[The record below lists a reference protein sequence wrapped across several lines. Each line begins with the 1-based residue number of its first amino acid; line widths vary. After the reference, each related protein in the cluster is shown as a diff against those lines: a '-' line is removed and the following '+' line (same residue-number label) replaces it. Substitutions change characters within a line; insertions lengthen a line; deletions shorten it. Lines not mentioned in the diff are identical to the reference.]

1 MEFLNNVGSEL
12 NSAIQKF
19 TQKIMKKRQEQ
30 KQSVC
35 APYIVREQREIN
47 TCKKKRTCKRLA
59 EAQLIKSV
67 HPKSCLTVTA
77 LHDIVHAYNK
87 SRPDK
92 KIETGKRRKP
102 AEIWE
107 DLSSRMREEF
117 GGDVPEHKWLNS
129 DVIRSGMAAKKKTDL
144 AKTHFRPE
152 ARPEL
157 KKIPTYWLET
167 DDIER
172 TIAQY
177 LYKYPDFKFYGALPL
192 NFDDK
197 DDNGKCINSDIC
209 DFKLKDLIKQKYKYI
224 GVVFNWGTQ
233 SRDGRQGGGAA
244 HWVSL
249 FVNIPKGT
257 IGYMDSYGM
266 PPMKYIYDFMVR
278 IRIEG
283 KALGIPL
290 KIRINRKR
298 HQFSETECGTYA
310 VDSIIQQLEG
320 KSFNEVSSKVVKDV
334 KTNLKRN
341 NMFSF

>member
-1 MEFLNNVGSEL
+1 MEFLNNAASEL
-12 NSAIQKF
+12 NNAIQKF
-19 TQKIMKKRQEQ
+19 TQKMLARRPEQ

-35 APYIVREQREIN
+35 APYIVREQREID

-59 EAQLIKSV
+59 QARLIKSV
-67 HPKSCLTVTA
+67 HPKSCLTVNA
-77 LHDIVHAYNK
+77 LHDIVHAYNN

-92 KIETGKRRKP
+92 KIEMGKRRKP

-107 DLSSRMREEF
+107 DLSSRMRDEL
-117 GGDVPEHKWLNS
+117 GDVPEHKWLNS
-129 DVIRSGMAAKKKTDL
+129 AVIQEGMDSKKKADL

-152 ARPEL
+152 AREEL
-157 KKIPTYWLET
+157 KKIPTYWLES
-167 DDIER
+167 DDIDR
-172 TIAQY
+172 ALAQY
-177 LYKYPDFKFYGALPL
+177 LYKYPDFKFYGSLPL
-192 NFDDK
+192 NFDDRDEK
-197 DDNGKCINSDIC
+197 GECINSDIC

-224 GVVFNWGTQ
+224 GVVFNWGVMT
-233 SRDGRQGGGAA
+233 RDGRQVGGAA

-278 IRIEG
+278 IRAEG

-320 KSFNEVSSKVVKDV
+320 KSFDEVSSKVIKDV

-341 NMFSF
+341 NLFSY

>member
-1 MEFLNNVGSEL
+1 MELFSNISSSLND
-12 NSAIQKF
+12 AIQKF
-19 TQKIMKKRQEQ
+19 TQKVLARQPEQ

-35 APYIVREQREIN
+35 APYIVRNQREID
-47 TCKKKRTCKRLA
+47 TCKKKRTCKRLSQA
-59 EAQLIKSV
+59 RLIKSV
-67 HPKSCLTVTA
+67 HPKSCLTVNA
-77 LHDIVHAYNK
+77 LLDIVRAYNRV
-87 SRPDK
+87 RPET
-92 KIETGKRRKP
+92 KIDIGKRRKP

-107 DLSSRMREEF
+107 DLSSRMHDEL
-117 GGDVPEHKWLNS
+117 GADVPEHKWLNS
-129 DVIRSGMAAKKKTDL
+129 SVIQEGMDSKKKSDL

-157 KKIPTYWLET
+157 KKTPTYWLET

-172 TIAQY
+172 TISQY

-192 NFDDK
+192 NFDEK
-197 DDNGKCINSDIC
+197 DDSGKCINSDIC
-209 DFKLKDLIKQKYKYI
+209 DFKLKDLVKKKYKYI

-233 SRDGRQGGGAA
+233 GRDGRQGGGAA

-278 IRIEG
+278 IRTEG
-283 KALGIPL
+283 KELGIPL

-298 HQFSETECGTYA
+298 HQYSETECGTYA

-320 KSFNEVSSKVVKDV
+320 KSFDEVSYKVVKDV

-341 NMFSF
+341 NMFSY

>member
-1 MEFLNNVGSEL
+1 MEFLNNAASNL
-12 NSAIQKF
+12 NNAIQKF
-19 TQKIMKKRQEQ
+19 TQKMLARRPEQ

-35 APYIVREQREIN
+35 APYIVREQREID
-47 TCKKKRTCKRLA
+47 TCKKTRTCKRLA
-59 EAQLIKSV
+59 QARLIKSV
-67 HPKSCLTVTA
+67 HPKSCLTVNA
-77 LHDIVHAYNK
+77 LHDIVHAYNR
-87 SRPDK
+87 SRPDN
-92 KIETGKRRKP
+92 KIQMGKHRKP

-107 DLSSRMREEF
+107 DLSSRMRDEL
-117 GGDVPEHKWLNS
+117 GDVPEHKWLNS
-129 DVIRSGMAAKKKTDL
+129 AVIQKGMDSKKKQDL

-152 ARPEL
+152 AREEL

-167 DDIER
+167 DDIDR
-172 TIAQY
+172 ALAQY
-177 LYKYPDFKFYGALPL
+177 LYKYPDFKFYGSLPL
-192 NFDDK
+192 NFDDRDEK
-197 DDNGKCINSDIC
+197 GECINSDIC

-224 GVVFNWGTQ
+224 GVVFNWGVQT
-233 SRDGRQGGGAA
+233 RDGRQVGGAA

-257 IGYMDSYGM
+257 IAYMDSYGM

-278 IRIEG
+278 IRTEG

-320 KSFNEVSSKVVKDV
+320 KSFDEVSSNVVKDV

-341 NMFSF
+341 NLFSY